1 MSVERLKIVRESIR
15 SKLME
20 SVAIWQNDIVQREE
34 QLRVQKKILDSAEAK
49 TDRSENAVYQTA
61 VDNIR
66 LLDIEI
72 KNLTDKVDAFSS
84 FMAKEYTPYDR
95 IVIGSTVVI
104 SIKGENSIFECYIV
118 PRSLGSAKIGAISE
132 SSSVGAALLG
142 RHTGDIVTVT
152 TIQGNISYC
161 VEEVY

>member
-84 FMAKEYTPYDR
+84 FMAKEYTPSDR

-104 SIKGENSIFECYIV
+104 SIKGENSIF
-118 PRSLGSAKIGAISE
+118 
-132 SSSVGAALLG
+132 
-142 RHTGDIVTVT
+142 
-152 TIQGNISYC
+152 
-161 VEEVY
+161 